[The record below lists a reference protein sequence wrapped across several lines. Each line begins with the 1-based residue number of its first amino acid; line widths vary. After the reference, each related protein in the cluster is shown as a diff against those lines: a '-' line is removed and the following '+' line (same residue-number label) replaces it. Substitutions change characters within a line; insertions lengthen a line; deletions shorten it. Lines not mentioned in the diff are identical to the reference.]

1 MSDLWAEHVRKSYA
15 SSIGRPA
22 RELVTPALV
31 LDLHAAKRNLARMVD
46 HMRGKA
52 TMLRPHIK
60 GQKCVELARMQVEAG
75 AIGVCTAT
83 VWEAAVMS
91 RAGIEDVLIAN
102 QVVGRQKI
110 QTLAQTA
117 ERCRLTV
124 AVDHPRHCDLLEEA
138 MTATGGNLEVL
149 IEIDV
154 GMRRGGVRSVL
165 DAVTVAQHVA
175 KLKHLRFRGIQ
186 AYEGHCMME
195 PDRAARIAKAR
206 KAADLTGNA
215 IGQLVKAGFKCE
227 AVSGGGTGT
236 YEITGADPRY
246 TELQAG
252 SYLLMDMFHGKLVS
266 GFEHALTVM
275 TTVVVR
281 QGMTVVLDCGSK
293 SICVDE
299 AGTPMKTYPFYKAR
313 DFHEEHALFDVDERC
328 DLSIGDTVELIPG
341 YSPSTINMYDVYH
354 VVENGVVVDIWPV
367 VPRGPGHGG
376 LLAGAT
382 S

>member
-1 MSDLWAEHVRKSYA
+1 MSDPWSEHVRKVYA
-15 SSIGRPA
+15 SNLGRPA

-31 LDLHAAKRNLARMVD
+31 LDLHAAKRNLGRMVEQ
-46 HMRGKA
+46 MGGRTAK
-52 TMLRPHIK
+52 LRPHVK
-60 GQKCVELARMQVEAG
+60 GQKCVELAKMQVQAG

-110 QTLAQTA
+110 RTLAQAA
-117 ERCRLTV
+117 ERCRLTT

-138 MTATGGNLEVL
+138 MTATGGRLEVL

-154 GMRRGGVRSVL
+154 GMGRGGVRSVA
-165 DAVTVAQHVA
+165 DAVTVARHIA
-175 KLKHLRFRGIQ
+175 KLKHVRFRGLQ

-195 PDRAARIAKAR
+195 PDREARIGKAR
-206 KAADLTGNA
+206 QAADLTGEV
-215 IGQLVKAGFKCE
+215 IGQLAKAGFKCE
-227 AVSGGGTGT
+227 VVSGGGTGT
-236 YEITGADPRY
+236 YEFTGADPRY

-266 GFEHALTVM
+266 GFEQALTVM

-281 QGMTVVLDCGSK
+281 QGKTVVLDCGSK
-293 SICVDE
+293 SICTDE
-299 AGTPMKTYPFYKAR
+299 AGTPMKPFPFYKAR
-313 DFHEEHALFDVDERC
+313 DFHEEHALFDVDDRC

-367 VPRGPGHGG
+367 IPRGPGHGG
-376 LLAGAT
+376 WMAGAT